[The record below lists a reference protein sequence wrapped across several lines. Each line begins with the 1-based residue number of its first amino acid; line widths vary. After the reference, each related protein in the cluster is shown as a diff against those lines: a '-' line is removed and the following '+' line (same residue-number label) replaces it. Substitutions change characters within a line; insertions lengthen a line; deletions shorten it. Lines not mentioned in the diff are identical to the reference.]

1 MTIYFFKETY
11 PIYGCFSNFSDYGF
25 ELDGVWWPTSE
36 HYFQAQKFA
45 GTDHVEAIRQAVTPT
60 EATKMGRDRN
70 RPLRSDWEDV
80 KDSIMQRGVLHKF
93 QTNKEIRQVLL
104 STGDEQIIE
113 EAPHEEY
120 WGSGKDGN
128 GKNRM
133 GQILMAVRQELRQ
146 SQEIL

>member
-1 MTIYFFKETY
+1 
-11 PIYGCFSNFSDYGF
+11 
-25 ELDGVWWPTSE
+25 
-36 HYFQAQKFA
+36 
-45 GTDHVEAIRQAVTPT
+45 
-60 EATKMGRDRN
+60 
-70 RPLRSDWEDV
+70 
-80 KDSIMQRGVLHKF
+80 MQCGVLRKF
-93 QTNKEIRQVLL
+93 QTNEEIRQILL

>member
-1 MTIYFFKETY
+1 
-11 PIYGCFSNFSDYGF
+11 
-25 ELDGVWWPTSE
+25 
-36 HYFQAQKFA
+36 
-45 GTDHVEAIRQAVTPT
+45 
-60 EATKMGRDRN
+60 MGRDRN
-70 RPLRSDWEDV
+70 RPLRSDWEEV
-80 KDSIMQRGVLHKF
+80 KDSIMQCGVLRKF
-93 QTNKEIRQVLL
+93 QTNEEIRQILL